1 MILRPFSLLFGARSG
16 KSFSNLPPVSLNKS
30 RMCRSILGE
39 LEFILKSAPFLALSS
54 WLLKVHNNN
63 NNNNNDKNDN
73 NKNDDN
79 NDNDDDVSNKIRNIF
94 ISSAKIDFQWNL

>member
-1 MILRPFSLLFGARSG
+1 MFGARSG

-63 NNNNNDKNDN
+63 NNNNNNDKNDN

>member
-1 MILRPFSLLFGARSG
+1 MFGARSG

>member
-1 MILRPFSLLFGARSG
+1 MAHVPASHFQIY
-16 KSFSNLPPVSLNKS
+16 PPVSLNKS

-63 NNNNNDKNDN
+63 NNNNDKNDN
-73 NKNDDN
+73 NNNDN
-79 NDNDDDVSNKIRNIF
+79 NDNDDDVSNQNKKYLYF
-94 ISSAKIDFQWNL
+94 KC

>member
-1 MILRPFSLLFGARSG
+1 MFGARSG
-16 KSFSNLPPVSLNKS
+16 KSFSNLPPVTLNKS

-63 NNNNNDKNDN
+63 NNNNNNNDDDKNDN
-73 NKNDDN
+73 NNNDDN
-79 NDNDDDVSNKIRNIF
+79 NDNDDDASNKNKKYLSF
-94 ISSAKIDFQWNL
+94 KC

>member
-1 MILRPFSLLFGARSG
+1 MILRPFSLSFGARSG

-63 NNNNNDKNDN
+63 NNNNNNDDDKNDN
-73 NKNDDN
+73 NNNDNN
-79 NDNDDDVSNKIRNIF
+79 NDNDDDVSNKNKKYLYF
-94 ISSAKIDFQWNL
+94 KC

>member
-54 WLLKVHNNN
+54 Y
-63 NNNNNDKNDN
+63 
-73 NKNDDN
+73 
-79 NDNDDDVSNKIRNIF
+79 NIIIYKF
-94 ISSAKIDFQWNL
+94 LI

>member
-1 MILRPFSLLFGARSG
+1 MAHVPASHFQIY
-16 KSFSNLPPVSLNKS
+16 PPVSLNKS

-63 NNNNNDKNDN
+63 NNNDKNDN
-73 NKNDDN
+73 NNNDN
-79 NDNDDDVSNKIRNIF
+79 NDNDDDVSNKNKKYLYF
-94 ISSAKIDFQWNL
+94 KC

>member
-1 MILRPFSLLFGARSG
+1 MFGARSG

-79 NDNDDDVSNKIRNIF
+79 NDNDDDVSNKNKKYLYF
-94 ISSAKIDFQWNL
+94 KC

>member
-16 KSFSNLPPVSLNKS
+16 ESFSNLPPVSLNKS

-63 NNNNNDKNDN
+63 NNNNNNNDNNNNDKNDN
-73 NKNDDN
+73 NNNDNN
-79 NDNDDDVSNKIRNIF
+79 NDNDDNVSNENKKYLYF
-94 ISSAKIDFQWNL
+94 KC

>member
-1 MILRPFSLLFGARSG
+1 MAHVPASHFQIY
-16 KSFSNLPPVSLNKS
+16 PPVSLNKS

-79 NDNDDDVSNKIRNIF
+79 NDNDDDVSNKNKKYLYF
-94 ISSAKIDFQWNL
+94 KC

>member
-1 MILRPFSLLFGARSG
+1 MAHVPAIHFQIY
-16 KSFSNLPPVSLNKS
+16 PPVSLNKS

-63 NNNNNDKNDN
+63 NNNDKNDN
-73 NKNDDN
+73 NNNDN
-79 NDNDDDVSNKIRNIF
+79 NDNDDDVSNKNKKYLYF
-94 ISSAKIDFQWNL
+94 KC